1 MDMIRVALCDD
12 EPEWLESS
20 RRTLEVFA
28 KQRGFDFEISS
39 YSDGQSMINERDDAP
54 DVLFSDIELGEDK
67 SGIDLVRE
75 VSLVWPS
82 CQIVYVT
89 NFLRYAPEVYVT
101 EHLWFVLK
109 DHFEER
115 LPEIFEKLVR
125 QMEDGSKALTLQTTD
140 RDILSIPCTQI
151 VSFERRGRTTTV
163 TLVDASRYFVSDRLS
178 DLLERVPQRLFA
190 RCHGSFAVGLEH
202 VRLVRHDSIVMQ
214 GGEEVPL
221 SRRYA
226 RSFRERYLDWVED
239 HAL

>member
-1 MDMIRVALCDD
+1 MDLIRVALCDD

-20 RRTLEVFA
+20 RRSLESFA
-28 KQRGFDFEISS
+28 EHNGYEFEIGS
-39 YSDGQSMINERDDAP
+39 YGDGQFMLNEREVAP
-54 DVLFSDIELGEDK
+54 DVLFCDIELGEDK
-67 SGIDLVRE
+67 SGIDIVRE
-75 VSLVWPS
+75 VSREWPS

-109 DHFEER
+109 DRFEER
-115 LPEIFEKLVR
+115 LPEIFEKLLR

-163 TLVDASRYFVSDRLS
+163 TLSDATQHLVPDRLK

-190 RCHGSFAVGLEH
+190 RCHGSYAVGLGH
-202 VRLVRHDSIVMQ
+202 VRLVGHDSIVMQ
-214 GGEEVPL
+214 EGEEVPL

>member
-20 RRTLEVFA
+20 KRSLKSFA
-28 KQRGFDFEISS
+28 EHNGYEFEISS
-39 YSDGQSMINERDDAP
+39 YGNGQSMLNEREIAP
-54 DVLFSDIELGEDK
+54 DVLFCDIELGEDK
-67 SGIDLVRE
+67 SGIDIVRE
-75 VSLVWPS
+75 VSRVWPS

-109 DHFEER
+109 DRFEER
-115 LPEIFEKLVR
+115 LPEIFEKLLR

-140 RDILSIPCTQI
+140 HDILSIPCTQI
-151 VSFERRGRTTTV
+151 VSFERSGRTTTV
-163 TLVDASRYFVSDRLS
+163 TLADATKHLVPDRLK
-178 DLLERVPQRLFA
+178 DLLERAPQRLFA

-202 VRLVRHDSIVMQ
+202 VRLVRRDSIVMQ